1 MAYTQF
7 DEELQRKLAGI
18 FPQSS
23 NVVDVTDV
31 ARTFPTADV
40 SGFPQRLSP
49 ADVLTLISYTSDPQ
63 AEGRANAFRSLVK
76 RPGTYRRS
84 APTGLQASL
93 NSIAGTTDDEIQA
106 AALKTLREAINSGD
120 LPLGNMA
127 AFNQWAVTLPHHF
140 IKDVRQ
146 AYTNMSTQVRQEGVS
161 QRQAEKHPGEMTLQ
175 EQQIAAGEHAEE
187 LWPGE
192 KIIQGQTIGKGNE
205 RTIKIGNDFVNQT
218 RKDANS
224 PWVTDSRA
232 PRWDADTTKQQ
243 DFRFYVEQVNEARK
257 IEGKEPLT
265 DREEADIFNKY
276 FLKEQVETR
285 EAYTPSMVSDLGTKK
300 VSFLNS
306 RDISL
311 NMLNLLGRSEVLTGG
326 VQSFF
331 GGLANISGQVKM
343 MANLFREDDLINKAE
358 LYTWDKPELGDVL
371 KANLLDLAYS
381 LARSFEDEG
390 GRLSKEDVQLQID
403 KLSAGMQSKTRM
415 AAVLYDTHNRSLGR
429 LKNQYLT
436 AKDAGTPG
444 TERSWE
450 EYMAFIG
457 TGTLLTRTRGD
468 ETGVGYWVDVIG
480 PDGKAVVGEDGKR
493 KREFIVF
500 AKWAAGS

>member
-1 MAYTQF
+1 MAAYDF
-7 DEELQRKLAGI
+7 SNVSSADLLRLEWADEEERKRAANRVNTFAQLMGQRGDW
-18 FPQSS
+18 S
-23 NVVDVTDV
+23 
-31 ARTFPTADV
+31 PT
-40 SGFPQRLSP
+40 SG
-49 ADVLTLISYTSDPQ
+49 SD
-63 AEGRANAFRSLVK
+63 GV
-76 RPGTYRRS
+76 
-84 APTGLQASL
+84 
-93 NSIAGTTDDEIQA
+93 
-106 AALKTLREAINSGD
+106 AALTAYSKSRDLDHLQQAQKMMSSALGTPALPYNDPAKFNTWYKTAQIPYRFVKDLRASY
-120 LPLGNMA
+120 
-127 AFNQWAVTLPHHF
+127 
-140 IKDVRQ
+140 K
-146 AYTNMSTQVRQEGVS
+146 NMSDQFRAS
-161 QRQAEKHPGEMTLQ
+161 EKHPGEMTLQ
-175 EQQIAAGEHAEE
+175 ERQIAAGEHQAALEA
-187 LWPGE
+187 GE
-192 KIIQGQTIGKGNE
+192 KIIQGQTIAKANE

-243 DFRFYVEQVNEARK
+243 DFRFYVDQVNEARK
-257 IEGKEPLT
+257 IEGEEPLT

-311 NMLNLLGRSEVLTGG
+311 NMLNLLGRSDVLTGG

-500 AKWAAGS
+500 AK

>member
-1 MAYTQF
+1 MAAYDF
-7 DEELQRKLAGI
+7 SNVSSADLLRLEWADEEERKRAASRVNTFAKLMGQRGDWTPTSGSDGVDALTAYSKSRDLEHLQQAQKMM
-18 FPQSS
+18 SS
-23 NVVDVTDV
+23 VIGTDVLPYNDPDKFNTWYKNQQIPYRFVTDLR
-31 ARTFPTADV
+31 A
-40 SGFPQRLSP
+40 SYKN
-49 ADVLTLISYTSDPQ
+49 ISDQ
-63 AEGRANAFRSLVK
+63 FRAGK
-76 RPGTYRRS
+76 
-84 APTGLQASL
+84 
-93 NSIAGTTDDEIQA
+93 
-106 AALKTLREAINSGD
+106 
-120 LPLGNMA
+120 
-127 AFNQWAVTLPHHF
+127 
-140 IKDVRQ
+140 
-146 AYTNMSTQVRQEGVS
+146 
-161 QRQAEKHPGEMTLQ
+161 KHPGEMTLQ

-257 IEGKEPLT
+257 IENKEPLT

>member
-1 MAYTQF
+1 MAAYDF
-7 DEELQRKLAGI
+7 SNVSSADLLRLEWADEEERRRAANRVNTFAQLMGQRGDWTPTSGSDGVDALTAYSKSRDLEHLQQAQKMM
-18 FPQSS
+18 SS
-23 NVVDVTDV
+23 ALGTPALPYNDPDKFNTWYK
-31 ARTFPTADV
+31 TAQIPYRFVKDLRA
-40 SGFPQRLSP
+40 SYKN
-49 ADVLTLISYTSDPQ
+49 ISDQ
-63 AEGRANAFRSLVK
+63 FRAS
-76 RPGTYRRS
+76 
-84 APTGLQASL
+84 
-93 NSIAGTTDDEIQA
+93 
-106 AALKTLREAINSGD
+106 
-120 LPLGNMA
+120 
-127 AFNQWAVTLPHHF
+127 
-140 IKDVRQ
+140 
-146 AYTNMSTQVRQEGVS
+146 
-161 QRQAEKHPGEMTLQ
+161 EKHPYEISAAKHQAALEAGEI
-175 EQQIAAGEHAEE
+175 ESQQLGLEKERADLAAGEIR
-187 LWPGE
+187 
-192 KIIQGQTIGKGNE
+192 KYFRGNE
-205 RTIKIGNDFVNQT
+205 EITEVL
-218 RKDANS
+218 KDGR
-224 PWVTDSRA
+224 WVFHSSA
-232 PRWDADTTKQQ
+232 PRWDAKTDTTKQQ
-243 DFRFYVEQVNEARK
+243 DFRFYIEQVNEARK

>member
-1 MAYTQF
+1 MAAYDF
-7 DEELQRKLAGI
+7 SNVSSADLLRLEWADEEERKRAANRVNTFAQLMGQRGDW
-18 FPQSS
+18 S
-23 NVVDVTDV
+23 
-31 ARTFPTADV
+31 PT
-40 SGFPQRLSP
+40 SG
-49 ADVLTLISYTSDPQ
+49 SD
-63 AEGRANAFRSLVK
+63 GV
-76 RPGTYRRS
+76 
-84 APTGLQASL
+84 
-93 NSIAGTTDDEIQA
+93 
-106 AALKTLREAINSGD
+106 AALTAYSKSRDLDHLQQAQKMMSSALGTPALPYNDPAKFNTWYKTAQIPYRFVKDLRASY
-120 LPLGNMA
+120 
-127 AFNQWAVTLPHHF
+127 
-140 IKDVRQ
+140 K
-146 AYTNMSTQVRQEGVS
+146 NMSDQFRAS
-161 QRQAEKHPGEMTLQ
+161 EKHPGEMTLQ
-175 EQQIAAGEHAEE
+175 ERQIAAGEHQAALEA
-187 LWPGE
+187 GE
-192 KIIQGQTIGKGNE
+192 KIIQGQTIAKANE

-243 DFRFYVEQVNEARK
+243 DFRFYVDQVNEARK
-257 IEGKEPLT
+257 IEGEEPLT

>member
-1 MAYTQF
+1 MAAYDF
-7 DEELQRKLAGI
+7 SNVSSADLLRLEWADEEERKRAANRVNTFAQLMGQRGDW
-18 FPQSS
+18 S
-23 NVVDVTDV
+23 
-31 ARTFPTADV
+31 PT
-40 SGFPQRLSP
+40 SG
-49 ADVLTLISYTSDPQ
+49 SD
-63 AEGRANAFRSLVK
+63 GV
-76 RPGTYRRS
+76 
-84 APTGLQASL
+84 
-93 NSIAGTTDDEIQA
+93 
-106 AALKTLREAINSGD
+106 AALTAYSKSRDLDHLQQAQKMMSSALGTPALPYNDPAKFNTWYKTAQIPYRFVKDLRASY
-120 LPLGNMA
+120 
-127 AFNQWAVTLPHHF
+127 
-140 IKDVRQ
+140 K
-146 AYTNMSTQVRQEGVS
+146 NMSDQFRAS
-161 QRQAEKHPGEMTLQ
+161 EKHPGEMTLQ
-175 EQQIAAGEHAEE
+175 ERQIAAGEHQAALEA
-187 LWPGE
+187 GE
-192 KIIQGQTIGKGNE
+192 IESQQLGLEKERADLAAGKKREFNRGNE
-205 RTIKIGNDFVNQT
+205 VITEVF
-218 RKDANS
+218 KDGR
-224 PWVTDSRA
+224 WVFYSSA
-232 PRWDADTTKQQ
+232 PRWDAKTDTTKQQ
-243 DFRFYVEQVNEARK
+243 DFRFYIDQVNEARK
-257 IEGKEPLT
+257 IEGEEPLT

-311 NMLNLLGRSEVLTGG
+311 NMLNLLGRSDVLTGG